1 MSPENW
7 KSQKYFQPLLLTLR
21 YDNMKNGLI
30 CFFILLHTLKGIG
43 QKTGAPDQFIR
54 LYEDNDGINAWG
66 KGTDWGY
73 TNGSRIDF
81 FLHRKKSS
89 SGLLARLFTAGKEN
103 EIRTTGWGLMQIMIT
118 PQKTRPSIPDR
129 NDYPYAGAL
138 LALHTLHMA
147 HSGGKLNL
155 KREWVAGI
163 MGPASFAKE
172 SQILLHR
179 LIGDPRPN
187 GWDYQLPTD
196 LLLNYNLSIEKQCF
210 NIKGIEFI
218 SGGQVA
224 VGTMQSGVACFG
236 IIRFQKNMASF
247 AGLSSQY
254 FSTQNQ
260 KLAFSVSVKPSA
272 ELSLYN
278 ALLDGGLFNRQSPVH
293 DQSSKYGTDLHRR
306 KVSASAEFIVHLSY
320 KKMGASFNQK
330 IISPDFKKYNSHQTG
345 NLCIYIGW

>member
-1 MSPENW
+1 M
-7 KSQKYFQPLLLTLR
+7 
-21 YDNMKNGLI
+21 
-30 CFFILLHTLKGIG
+30 G
-43 QKTGAPDQFIR
+43 QEHSGPDHFVR
-54 LYEDNDGINAWG
+54 LYEENDGINAWG

-73 TNGSRIDF
+73 TNGTRIDF
-81 FLHRKKSS
+81 FQRRKKSS
-89 SGLLARLFTAGKEN
+89 SGLLAWLFPAGKGN
-103 EIRTTGWGLMQIMIT
+103 EITTTGWGLMQIMIT

-138 LALHTLHMA
+138 LALHTVHMA
-147 HSGGKLNL
+147 HPGGKLNL

-163 MGPASFAKE
+163 MGPASLAKE

-196 LLLNYNLSIEKQCF
+196 LLLNYNLSIEKQCS
-210 NIKGIEFI
+210 NIKGIEVI

-224 VGTMQSGVACFG
+224 LGTMQNGVACFG

-254 FSTQNQ
+254 FSTQNK

-306 KVSASAEFIVHLSY
+306 KVSASAEFIIHLSY

-330 IISPDFKKYNSHQTG
+330 ITSPDFKNYISHRTG
-345 NLCIYIGW
+345 NLRIYIGW

>member
-1 MSPENW
+1 MK
-7 KSQKYFQPLLLTLR
+7 KSVSLLLLL
-21 YDNMKNGLI
+21 LI
-30 CFFILLHTLKGIG
+30 LFSVVG
-43 QKTGAPDQFIR
+43 QEPSGPDHFVR
-54 LYEDNDGINAWG
+54 LYEENDGINAWG

-73 TNGSRIDF
+73 TNGTRIDF
-81 FLHRKKSS
+81 FLRRKKRN
-89 SGLLARLFTAGKEN
+89 SGLLARLFPAGKGN
-103 EIRTTGWGLMQIMIT
+103 EITTKGWGLMQIMIT

-138 LALHTLHMA
+138 LALHTAHMA
-147 HSGGKLNL
+147 HPGGKLNL

-163 MGPASFAKE
+163 MGPASLAKE

-187 GWDYQLPTD
+187 GWDYQQPTD
-196 LLLNYNLSIEKQCF
+196 LLLNCNLSVEKQWI
-210 NIKGIEFI
+210 NLKGIEFI

-247 AGLSSQY
+247 TGLSSQY
-254 FSTQNQ
+254 FSTRNK

-293 DQSSKYGTDLHRR
+293 DQSSKYGTDLQRR

-330 IISPDFKKYNSHQTG
+330 LISPEFKKYNSHQTG
-345 NLCIYIGW
+345 NLCIYIDW